1 MTQNINY
8 YWTSKKPIN
17 GLRHFVLINK
27 FKKNYKVF
35 FQLVS
40 VLDVEISLEVSKED
54 LMSRNN
60 WQSGWLDLP
69 KHESITKDYFE
80 NKLNQKTKCQINE
93 IFLKD
98 DSLFYIS

>member
-27 FKKNYKVF
+27 FIKNYKIV

-40 VLDVEISLEVSKED
+40 VLDVEISLEVSKEE
-54 LMSRNN
+54 LMNRNS
-60 WQSGWLDLP
+60 WQSGWVDLP
-69 KHESITKDYFE
+69 QNQSITKDYFE
-80 NKLNQKTKCQINE
+80 NKLNQETKCQINE
-93 IFLKD
+93 VFLKD
-98 DSLFYIS
+98 DSLFNIS